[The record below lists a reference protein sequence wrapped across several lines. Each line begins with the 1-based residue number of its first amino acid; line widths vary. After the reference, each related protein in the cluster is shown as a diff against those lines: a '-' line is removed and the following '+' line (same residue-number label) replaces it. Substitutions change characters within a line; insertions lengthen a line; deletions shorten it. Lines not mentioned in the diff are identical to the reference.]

1 VLDSARFGRTPVQ
14 FLLVLAACCLV
25 AIVALVIVVAQRG
38 PAPGLVGLCLAV
50 LPIPLLVVLILY
62 LDRLEPEPRALLAA
76 MFGAG
81 AGMAVITALLGRALH
96 TGAITPPELGPHAG
110 RVVAITVG
118 AAIGGAL
125 VAETLSGAVLLALLA
140 SRRTEIDGAHDGVVY
155 ASMTGLGFALVA
167 NLYAYSQAWNAG
179 ASALVEEFTRRGI
192 FGPLFQALFT
202 SMIGLGI
209 AYAASRRSGG
219 YLAIIAG
226 WIAAVALDALWNH
239 SVAAGGTSLLVT
251 YVILIAALIG
261 VIVVVVIDRQRVVAM
276 ITMFLPGFEDP
287 EVVMVT
293 DVRMLASLRMR
304 RLGRQWARLNLGLDG
319 KRAMA
324 QYQLAAT
331 ELAMAC
337 NRNSFGRTTTEAYA
351 KHRDDSLDLMR
362 AAAAIVRR
370 QEQLYPPPWLG
381 PDDLSVFVARAVGP
395 PRPMTW
401 PRPPVGLGRALP
413 ERGLRF
419 GGGRRAALAGASADA
434 ERCPLE
440 SQQPLLAIEA
450 AAVAGQRPVGADH
463 AVTGHDDRD
472 RIAAVGETHGARGER
487 RLAERGGHLAVA
499 GRHAVGDLGEL
510 RPDGELERGTAGR
523 QRQVKHGPRAREI
536 LRELVRRGPE
546 RTWPSRPLR
555 GRRHRVPPGVHH
567 EQPAEGLL
575 VPGQQQSAHR

>member
-1 VLDSARFGRTPVQ
+1 MSSRSRRPVLDSARFGRTPVQ

-25 AIVALVIVVAQRG
+25 AIVALVIVVVQRG
-38 PAPGLVGLCLAV
+38 PAPALVGLCLAV

-81 AGMAVITALLGRALH
+81 AGMAVITALLGRAFH
-96 TGAITPPELGPHAG
+96 TGVITPPELGPQAG
-110 RVVAITVG
+110 RVVGITVG
-118 AAIGGAL
+118 AAVGGAL

-167 NLYAYSQAWNAG
+167 NLYAYSEAWGAG

-192 FGPLFQALFT
+192 FGPVFQALFT
-202 SMIGLGI
+202 SMIGLGV

-219 YLAIIAG
+219 YLAIGAG

-239 SVAAGGTSLLVT
+239 SVAASGAGLLVT

-261 VIVVVVIDRQRVVAM
+261 VIVVVIIDRQRVVAM
-276 ITMFLPGFEDP
+276 ITMFLPDFEHP

-304 RLGRQWARLNLGLDG
+304 RLGRQWARLNLGLAG

-337 NRNSFGRTTTEAYA
+337 NRNSFGRTTTEAFV
-351 KHRDDSLDLMR
+351 KHRDDSLDLMK
-362 AAAAIVRR
+362 AAAAVVRL

-381 PDDLSVFVARAVGP
+381 PDDLSVFVPSVAGP
-395 PRPMTW
+395 PPPRTTW
-401 PRPPVGLGRALP
+401 PRRP
-413 ERGLRF
+413 EG
-419 GGGRRAALAGASADA
+419 
-434 ERCPLE
+434 
-440 SQQPLLAIEA
+440 
-450 AAVAGQRPVGADH
+450 
-463 AVTGHDDRD
+463 
-472 RIAAVGETHGARGER
+472 
-487 RLAERGGHLAVA
+487 
-499 GRHAVGDLGEL
+499 
-510 RPDGELERGTAGR
+510 
-523 QRQVKHGPRAREI
+523 
-536 LRELVRRGPE
+536 
-546 RTWPSRPLR
+546 
-555 GRRHRVPPGVHH
+555 
-567 EQPAEGLL
+567 
-575 VPGQQQSAHR
+575 